1 MTDRVDCRARAMTRA
16 LIRAALALLILSL
29 TAPARAQDSVQE
41 IPRGGLEATA
51 HFGPASAPQV
61 LRLRSTTDI
70 DVLGPAIAA
79 FTATRPGLAVAYEQW
94 GSNALYEAARA
105 DCAAGQSGADAL
117 LSSAVDQ
124 LVELVNLGCAQP
136 WRSAATLALPEAR
149 RWRDEVWGLTREP
162 AVILYNRRLVP
173 PEDVP
178 RSRFDLLDLMRRDDH
193 RYQGRIATYDIEA
206 SGLGYL
212 FAFADSLE
220 ATSFGAALEGFA
232 RAGAVATCCSAE
244 IIEGVSQGRWLIA
257 YNVLGSYAAAR
268 PAPDVGVVAPEDY
281 TLIMTRAYMI
291 PRAAAAPALA
301 AELLD
306 FLLGPEGQRLMAA
319 RGLILDPGSADQ
331 AEGAE
336 RPIRIGPALL
346 VSRDAE
352 KRRAFIRRWRET
364 FPRPAP

>member
-1 MTDRVDCRARAMTRA
+1 MIRLIA
-16 LIRAALALLILSL
+16 LLMLLAL
-29 TAPARAQDSVQE
+29 PAAAQDT
-41 IPRGGLEATA
+41 PRGGLEAA
-51 HFGPASAPQV
+51 ERFGPATAATV
-61 LRLRSTTDI
+61 LRLRTTTDI

-79 FTATRPGLAVAYEQW
+79 FTAARPGLAVEFEQW
-94 GSNALYEAARA
+94 GSNALYDAARA
-105 DCAAGQSGADAL
+105 DCAAGRAGADAL

-136 WRSAATLALPEAR
+136 WRSGATLALPEAR
-149 RWRDEVWGLTREP
+149 RWRDELWGLTREP

-268 PAPDVGVVAPEDY
+268 PAPEVGVIAPEDY
-281 TLIMTRAYMI
+281 TLILTRAYMI
-291 PRAAAAPALA
+291 PRAAAAPGPA

-306 FLLGPEGQRLMAA
+306 FLLGAEGQRLMAA
-319 RGLILDPGSADQ
+319 RGLILDPDRGNSGE
-331 AEGAE
+331 AESTE

-346 VSRDAE
+346 VARDAE

-364 FPRPAP
+364 FPRPTP